1 VPPST
6 LTAADLEEVE
16 MCRQQLT
23 LSEMDADDLPFLLEL
38 WHIPEVMR
46 YADEFPRM
54 RGWSKS
60 DDRDTAWRLYQ
71 ARRSELG
78 NEYTQLILWLAGS
91 RSGESFVAPLPEGY
105 TFGRWEK
112 PAGVRTVMGDIK
124 LLPQHWGYGW
134 GTEGMRRVVQWV
146 FEHAACAL
154 FVVPPHRRNPAAE
167 RVYEK
172 AGFVR
177 FTGMRSW
184 RNHRI
189 MELTRERFKMISG
202 RAEKE

>member
-1 VPPST
+1 
-6 LTAADLEEVE
+6 
-16 MCRQQLT
+16 MQRQVLA
-23 LSEMDADDLPFLLEL
+23 LSELAPEDLPFLFEL
-38 WHIPEVMR
+38 WHIADVMR

-60 DDRDTAWRLYQ
+60 DDPDTAWKLYR
-71 ARRSELG
+71 ARRFELG
-78 NEYTQLILWLAGS
+78 SEYTQLILWLAGM
-91 RSGESFVAPLPEGY
+91 RIGESFVAPLPEGY

-112 PAGVRTVMGDIK
+112 PAGVGTVMGDIK
-124 LLPQHWGYGW
+124 LLPEHWGRGW
-134 GTEGMRRVVQWV
+134 GTEGMQRVVEWV
-146 FEHAACAL
+146 FGHTDCAL
-154 FVVPPHRRNPAAE
+154 FVVPPNRRNPAAE

-189 MELTRERFKMISG
+189 MELTRERFETVGGQSEC
-202 RAEKE
+202 A